1 MDINLGQNSYTKL
14 VIYEGDDPLLIVDSF
29 TQLHNLNEKKRQKL
43 LVAVHYQMSRFL
55 TKIEE
60 IGEDEQE
67 DE

>member
-43 LVAVHYQMSRFL
+43 LVAVH
-55 TKIEE
+55 
-60 IGEDEQE
+60 
-67 DE
+67 